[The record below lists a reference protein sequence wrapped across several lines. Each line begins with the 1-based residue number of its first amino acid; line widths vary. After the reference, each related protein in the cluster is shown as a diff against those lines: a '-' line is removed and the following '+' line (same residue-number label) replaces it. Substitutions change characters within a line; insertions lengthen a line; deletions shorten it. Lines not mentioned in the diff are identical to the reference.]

1 MKQIFGYCL
10 FAITLIIAGC
20 SDPFDDSKIWDK
32 LNNHEN
38 RIATLE
44 ELCRQMNT
52 NISSLQTIVTAL
64 QNNDYVTGVAPV
76 TKNGETIGYT
86 ITFTKSQPITIYH
99 GENGKDGQ
107 NGTNGADGKDGSTP
121 VIGVKMDDD
130 GVYYWT
136 LNGEWLTDKNGNKI
150 KAVGTDGKD
159 GQDGQNGTN
168 GNNGQNGIN
177 GADGKD
183 GITPQLKIEEGYWF
197 ISYDNGAT
205 WTKLGKATGED
216 GKDGANGTNGT
227 NGVDGESFF
236 QSVDTSN
243 QEYVVFTLADGT
255 EIQLPTWY
263 AFEQL
268 RTLCNQMNSNIEA
281 LQSIV
286 AALQNNDYVTSVVP
300 VLDNGNTIGYTIN
313 FSKSNPITIY
323 HGKDGST
330 PVIGVKMDD
339 DGVYYWTLNGE
350 WLTDKNGNKIKALG
364 TDGKD
369 GANGANGENG
379 TNGITPQLKIEEGYW
394 LISYDNGATWTQLGK
409 ATGEDGAQGPQGEA
423 GINGDSFF
431 QSVTQDENNVYI
443 VLADGTE
450 ITIPKKINL
459 DDVKLTYI
467 PRYDDGKATVI
478 YSYKSDSYVELD
490 FEVSPASKAAD
501 WSDITTIKAVYT
513 ESRAGVEFVDMDI
526 MSWSTDATNGTIS
539 VKASG
544 KNLSDDFF
552 DGSQSA
558 SVRIAIENDDVNII
572 SEYIPMVAERLPV
585 PESNEIWYTATE
597 KVTPNASDVFGANIV
612 SNEWDESTGQGVI
625 TLDGNVTS
633 IGERAFQYC
642 ESLTSVTI
650 PDSVTS
656 IGKYAFAYCTSLT
669 SVTIPDSVTK
679 IGDSAFYQCTSLT
692 SVTIPDSVT
701 KIGDNTFYK
710 CSSLTSITIPER
722 VTLIEENP
730 FVGCVNLKEFNG
742 KFASTDGRCLIVGGV
757 LNSFAPAGLT
767 EYTLP
772 DGVTSIGGSA
782 FYNCS
787 SLTSITLP
795 EGVTSI
801 GIWAFR
807 GCSSLTSITIPESV
821 SVIGDCAFEDCSSL
835 TDIAIPD
842 SVTSIGDGTFL
853 SCSSLTS
860 ITIPD
865 SVTWIGWGA
874 FYGCS
879 SLTSIVIPDS
889 VTSIGG
895 WAFRNCDSLTSVTIP
910 DSVTS
915 IGDHAFAD
923 CDLLTSVTIPDNLTS
938 IGDWAFCNC
947 TSLTSITIPDSVTSI
962 GKDAFSD
969 CTSLTSI
976 TIPDGVTSIGERA
989 FYGCTSLTSIT
1000 IPDSVTSIG
1009 HFAFYDCTSLTSVY
1023 CKPTTPP
1030 TMGSLMFNNNAS
1042 GRKIYVPTASVSAYK
1057 SVLAWSNYASSIIGY
1072 DF

>member
-1 MKQIFGYCL
+1 MINSNINTMKRILYLTTMVVAML
-10 FAITLIIAGC
+10 FAGC
-20 SDPFDDSKIWDK
+20 AQEFDDSEIWDK

-64 QNNDYVTGVAPV
+64 QNNDYVTGVAPI

-107 NGTNGADGKDGSTP
+107 NGTNGVDGQDGSTP
-121 VIGVKMDDD
+121 VIGVKMDED
-130 GVYYWT
+130 GIYYWT
-136 LNGEWLTDKNGNKI
+136 LNGEWLTDDNGNKI

-159 GQDGQNGTN
+159 GQNGTNGTDGQNGT
-168 GNNGQNGIN
+168 N

-183 GITPQLKIEEGYWF
+183 GITPQLKIEDGYW
-197 ISYDNGAT
+197 Y
-205 WTKLGKATGED
+205 
-216 GKDGANGTNGT
+216 
-227 NGVDGESFF
+227 
-236 QSVDTSN
+236 
-243 QEYVVFTLADGT
+243 
-255 EIQLPTWY
+255 
-263 AFEQL
+263 
-268 RTLCNQMNSNIEA
+268 
-281 LQSIV
+281 
-286 AALQNNDYVTSVVP
+286 
-300 VLDNGNTIGYTIN
+300 
-313 FSKSNPITIY
+313 
-323 HGKDGST
+323 
-330 PVIGVKMDD
+330 
-339 DGVYYWTLNGE
+339 
-350 WLTDKNGNKIKALG
+350 
-364 TDGKD
+364 
-369 GANGANGENG
+369 
-379 TNGITPQLKIEEGYW
+379 
-394 LISYDNGATWTQLGK
+394 ISYDNGATWTQLGK
-409 ATGEDGAQGPQGEA
+409 ATGEDGAQGPQGEQGMQGPQGEQGNDGVQGPQGEA

-501 WSDITTIKAVYT
+501 WSDITTIKAIYT

-552 DGSQSA
+552 DGNQSA
-558 SVRIAIENDDVNII
+558 SVRIAIENDDINII
-572 SEYIPMVAERLPV
+572 SEYIPMVAERLPM

-597 KVTPNASDVFGANIV
+597 KVTPYASDVFGANIV
-612 SNEWDESTGQGVI
+612 SNVWDESTGNGI
-625 TLDGNVTS
+625 ISFDGNVIS
-633 IGERAFQYC
+633 IGNH
-642 ESLTSVTI
+642 
-650 PDSVTS
+650 
-656 IGKYAFAYCTSLT
+656 
-669 SVTIPDSVTK
+669 
-679 IGDSAFYQCTSLT
+679 AFY
-692 SVTIPDSVT
+692 
-701 KIGDNTFYK
+701 G
-710 CSSLTSITIPER
+710 CSSLTSITIPES
-722 VTLIEENP
+722 VTSIETHAFSYCSSLTSITLPDGVTVIGLAAFSRCSSLTSITIPEGVTSIVGYAFDDCSSLTSITIPEGVTYIGFNP

-742 KFASTDGRCLIVGGV
+742 KFASTDGRCLIVDGV

-782 FYNCS
+782 FDRCS
-787 SLTSITLP
+787 SLTTITIS
-795 EGVTSI
+795 ESVTSI
-801 GIWAFR
+801 GEHAFR

-821 SVIGDCAFEDCSSL
+821 SVIGKSAFDNCSSL

-842 SVTSIGDGTFL
+842 SVTSIGDGAFL
-853 SCSSLTS
+853 SCSSLTSIVIPDSVTSIGRSAFNNCTSLTSITIPDSVTWIGDSAFHGCSSLTS

-865 SVTWIGWGA
+865 SVTWIDWGA

-879 SLTSIVIPDS
+879 SLTSITIPDS

-915 IGDHAFAD
+915 IGDFAFAN
-923 CDLLTSVTIPDNLTS
+923 CDLLTSVTIPD
-938 IGDWAFCNC
+938 
-947 TSLTSITIPDSVTSI
+947 SVTSI
-962 GKDAFSD
+962 GDY
-969 CTSLTSI
+969 
-976 TIPDGVTSIGERA
+976 A
-989 FYGCTSLTSIT
+989 FY
-1000 IPDSVTSIG
+1000 
-1009 HFAFYDCTSLTSVY
+1009 YCTSLTSVY

-1030 TMGSLMFNNNAS
+1030 VNGKDGFDNNAS
-1042 GRKIYVPTASVSAYK
+1042 GRKIYVPASDDDSIINAYK
-1057 SVLAWSNYASSIIGY
+1057 AASDWSDYASAIEEY
-1072 DF
+1072 EFD

>member
-32 LNNHEN
+32 LDDHES
-38 RIATLE
+38 RIVKLE
-44 ELCRQMNT
+44 ELCKQMNT

-107 NGTNGADGKDGSTP
+107 NGTNGVDGKDGSTP

-130 GVYYWT
+130 GIYYWT

-183 GITPQLKIEEGYWF
+183 GITPQLKIEDGYWY

-205 WTKLGKATGED
+205 WTQLGKATGEN

-227 NGVDGESFF
+227 NGVDGDSFF

-300 VLDNGNTIGYTIN
+300 VLDNGKTIGYTIN

-330 PVIGVKMDD
+330 PIIGVKMDD
-339 DGVYYWTLNGE
+339 DGIYYWTLNGE
-350 WLTDKNGNKIKALG
+350 WLTDENDNKIKAVG

-379 TNGITPQLKIEEGYW
+379 TNGKDGITPQLKIEDGYW
-394 LISYDNGATWTQLGK
+394 LISYDNGATWTKLGK

-490 FEVSPASKAAD
+490 FEVSPANKAAD
-501 WSDITTIKAVYT
+501 WSDITTVKAVYT

-526 MSWSTDATNGTIS
+526 MLWSTDATNGTIS
-539 VKASG
+539 IKASG

-558 SVRIAIENDDVNII
+558 SVRIAIKNDDVNII
-572 SEYIPMVAERLPV
+572 SEYIPMVAERLPM

-597 KVTPNASDVFGANIV
+597 KVTPYASDVFGANIV
-612 SNEWDESTGQGVI
+612 SNEWDESTGKGVI

-650 PDSVTS
+650 PDSVTK
-656 IGKYAFAYCTSLT
+656 IEIYAFSY
-669 SVTIPDSVTK
+669 
-679 IGDSAFYQCTSLT
+679 
-692 SVTIPDSVT
+692 
-701 KIGDNTFYK
+701 
-710 CSSLTSITIPER
+710 CSSLTSITIPEG
-722 VTLIEENP
+722 VTSIGNSAFSHCSSLTSITIPESVTSVGFNP

-742 KFASTDGRCLIVGGV
+742 KFASTDGRCLIVDGV
-757 LNSFAPAGLT
+757 LNSFLNSFAPAGLT
-767 EYTLP
+767 EYTIP
-772 DGVTSIGGSA
+772 ESVTSIG
-782 FYNCS
+782 YY
-787 SLTSITLP
+787 
-795 EGVTSI
+795 
-801 GIWAFR
+801 AFR
-807 GCSSLTSITIPESV
+807 WCSSLTSITIPESV
-821 SVIGDCAFEDCSSL
+821 SVIGDCAFEDCSSLTYIAIPESVSVIGDCAFECCSSL

-865 SVTWIGWGA
+865 SVTCIDWGA

-879 SLTSIVIPDS
+879 
-889 VTSIGG
+889 
-895 WAFRNCDSLTSVTIP
+895 
-910 DSVTS
+910 
-915 IGDHAFAD
+915 
-923 CDLLTSVTIPDNLTS
+923 
-938 IGDWAFCNC
+938 
-947 TSLTSITIPDSVTSI
+947 SLTSITIPDSVTSI
-962 GKDAFSD
+962 GEYAFR
-969 CTSLTSI
+969 
-976 TIPDGVTSIGERA
+976 E
-989 FYGCTSLTSIT
+989 
-1000 IPDSVTSIG
+1000 
-1009 HFAFYDCTSLTSVY
+1009 CTSLTSVY

-1030 TMGSLMFNNNAS
+1030 TGGSYMFDSNAS
-1042 GRKIYVPTASVSAYK
+1042 GRKIYVPTASVSAYE
-1057 SVLAWSNYASSIIGY
+1057 SASFWSDYRAYIVGY

>member
-1 MKQIFGYCL
+1 MKRILYLTTMVVAML
-10 FAITLIIAGC
+10 FAGC
-20 SDPFDDSKIWDK
+20 AQEFDDSEIWDK

-52 NISSLQTIVTAL
+52 NISSLQTIVSAL

-86 ITFTKSQPITIYH
+86 IIFTKSQPITIYH

-107 NGTNGADGKDGSTP
+107 NGTNGVDGKDGSTP

-136 LNGEWLTDKNGNKI
+136 LNGEWLTDENNNKI

-159 GQDGQNGTN
+159 GKDGQNGTN
-168 GNNGQNGIN
+168 GTDGTDGQNGTN

-183 GITPQLKIEEGYWF
+183 GITPQLKIEEGYWL

-205 WTKLGKATGED
+205 WTQLGKATGED

-227 NGVDGESFF
+227 NGVDGDSFF

-313 FSKSNPITIY
+313 FSKSNPVTIY
-323 HGKDGST
+323 HGKDGQNGQNGTNGTNGVDGIDGST

-350 WLTDKNGNKIKALG
+350 WLTDKNGNKIKAVG

-394 LISYDNGATWTQLGK
+394 LISYDNGATWTKLGK
-409 ATGEDGAQGPQGEA
+409 ATGEDGAQGPQGEQGMQGPQGEQGNDGAQGPQGEA

-450 ITIPKKINL
+450 ITIPKKISL
-459 DDVKLTYI
+459 EDVKLTYI

-501 WSDITTIKAVYT
+501 WSDITTVKAVYT

-526 MSWSTDATNGTIS
+526 MSWTTDATNGTIS

-552 DGSQSA
+552 DGNQSA
-558 SVRIAIENDDVNII
+558 SVRIAIENDDINII

-597 KVTPNASDVFGANIV
+597 KVTPYASDVFGANIV

-633 IGERAFQYC
+633 IGNH
-642 ESLTSVTI
+642 
-650 PDSVTS
+650 
-656 IGKYAFAYCTSLT
+656 
-669 SVTIPDSVTK
+669 
-679 IGDSAFYQCTSLT
+679 AFYR
-692 SVTIPDSVT
+692 
-701 KIGDNTFYK
+701 
-710 CSSLTSITIPER
+710 CSSLTSITIPES
-722 VTLIEENP
+722 VTSIEIHVFSYCSSLTSITLPDGVTVIGLAAFSGCSSLTSITLPEGVTSIVGAAFDDCSSLTSITIPEGVTYIGSNP
-730 FVGCVNLKEFNG
+730 FAGCVNLKEFNG
-742 KFASTDGRCLIVGGV
+742 KFASTDGRCLIVDGV

-767 EYTLP
+767 EYTIP
-772 DGVTSIGGSA
+772 ESVSMIGYCA
-782 FYNCS
+782 F
-787 SLTSITLP
+787 
-795 EGVTSI
+795 E
-801 GIWAFR
+801 
-807 GCSSLTSITIPESV
+807 GCSSLTTITIPESV
-821 SVIGDCAFEDCSSL
+821 
-835 TDIAIPD
+835 
-842 SVTSIGDGTFL
+842 TSIGEY
-853 SCSSLTS
+853 
-860 ITIPD
+860 
-865 SVTWIGWGA
+865 A
-874 FYGCS
+874 FYGC
-879 SLTSIVIPDS
+879 I
-889 VTSIGG
+889 
-895 WAFRNCDSLTSVTIP
+895 
-910 DSVTS
+910 
-915 IGDHAFAD
+915 
-923 CDLLTSVTIPDNLTS
+923 
-938 IGDWAFCNC
+938 
-947 TSLTSITIPDSVTSI
+947 
-962 GKDAFSD
+962 
-969 CTSLTSI
+969 
-976 TIPDGVTSIGERA
+976 
-989 FYGCTSLTSIT
+989 
-1000 IPDSVTSIG
+1000 
-1009 HFAFYDCTSLTSVY
+1009 
-1023 CKPTTPP
+1023 
-1030 TMGSLMFNNNAS
+1030 
-1042 GRKIYVPTASVSAYK
+1042 
-1057 SVLAWSNYASSIIGY
+1057 
-1072 DF
+1072 